1 MINEGNWQIF
11 YNASNQNDSLSIPL
25 NSPIE
30 SILVKVSLSTPQP
43 TWRRAGWLNQY
54 WEDEGDL
61 WLLKTAQ
68 IQLNGHLVNLSLT
81 NKSLLVFNPV
91 TWLVKSNGVSFGT
104 STLLG
109 NNLSVNNW
117 NIGAADCTSGVSATQ
132 RHWGNGNNF
141 VSVSASNDPSVLGNT
156 LVVGAQSFGTLFN
169 GKLDQVLIIPA
180 LLSNPDRQ
188 KLEGFLAW
196 QRVAWNLPAN
206 LPSNHPFKNRA
217 PYVGD

>member
-68 IQLNGHLVNLSLT
+68 IQLNGHLVDLSLT

-91 TWLVKSNGVSFGT
+91 TWLV
-104 STLLG
+104 
-109 NNLSVNNW
+109 NW
-117 NIGAADCTSGVSATQ
+117 NISIFTPVQSIDKTDEKLDEILEKLTD
-132 RHWGNGNNF
+132 
-141 VSVSASNDPSVLGNT
+141 SNDFDTT
-156 LVVGAQSFGTLFN
+156 L
-169 GKLDQVLIIPA
+169 
-180 LLSNPDRQ
+180 LL
-188 KLEGFLAW
+188 
-196 QRVAWNLPAN
+196 
-206 LPSNHPFKNRA
+206 
-217 PYVGD
+217 

>member
-25 NSPIE
+25 NSPTE

-91 TWLVKSNGVSFGT
+91 TWLV
-104 STLLG
+104 
-109 NNLSVNNW
+109 NW
-117 NIGAADCTSGVSATQ
+117 NISIFTPVQSIDKTDEKLDEILEKLTD
-132 RHWGNGNNF
+132 
-141 VSVSASNDPSVLGNT
+141 SNDFDTT
-156 LVVGAQSFGTLFN
+156 L
-169 GKLDQVLIIPA
+169 
-180 LLSNPDRQ
+180 LL
-188 KLEGFLAW
+188 
-196 QRVAWNLPAN
+196 
-206 LPSNHPFKNRA
+206 
-217 PYVGD
+217 

>member
-91 TWLVKSNGVSFGT
+91 TWLV
-104 STLLG
+104 
-109 NNLSVNNW
+109 NW
-117 NIGAADCTSGVSATQ
+117 NISIFTPVQSIDKTDEKLDEILEKLTDS
-132 RHWGNGNNF
+132 NNF
-141 VSVSASNDPSVLGNT
+141 DTT
-156 LVVGAQSFGTLFN
+156 L
-169 GKLDQVLIIPA
+169 
-180 LLSNPDRQ
+180 LL
-188 KLEGFLAW
+188 
-196 QRVAWNLPAN
+196 
-206 LPSNHPFKNRA
+206 
-217 PYVGD
+217 